1 MANPK
6 RRFSNS
12 RTAKRHSAWKLSSPS
27 ISLCPQC
34 RHPKLPHRVCTNCGF
49 YNNSL
54 TLSMAKKEFR
64 QQRKE
69 KKRKEAAGAPPEKEE
84 KKE

>member
-12 RTAKRHSAWKLSSPS
+12 RTAKRHSQWKLPSPS

-34 RHPKLPHRVCTNCGF
+34 KHPKLPHRVCTNCGF

-54 TLSMAKKEFR
+54 VLSMAKKEFKKE
-64 QQRKE
+64 RKE
-69 KKRKEAAGAPPEKEE
+69 KKRREIEGTKEEEE